1 MKILVALMLLFC
13 VSCSG
18 LVRDT
23 CSNLLRERVWGD
35 FERETKEIDSGIQ

>member
-1 MKILVALMLLFC
+1 MKILVTLMLLFC

-23 CSNLLRERVWGD
+23 CSNLLRERVWGN
-35 FERETKEIDSGIQ
+35 FEKETMEVDSGIQ